1 MDEQPQHVRRHWR
14 TREEAEQIAAEF
26 EASGLTRQEFS
37 DRSGVPMKTLA
48 RYVARYRKKKAD
60 KKPRQ
65 RWVAVEVAEERGH
78 GNELSVVLGNG
89 RRIAVQ
95 HGFSAD
101 TLRQLVTVLERV

>member
-1 MDEQPQHVRRHWR
+1 MDEQQQRVRRHWR

-26 EASGLTRQEFS
+26 EASGLTRQGFS

-48 RYVARYRKKKAD
+48 RYVARYRKKKTD
-60 KKPRQ
+60 KNPRQ

-89 RRIAVQ
+89 RRITVQ
-95 HGFSAD
+95 HGFNAD